1 MAKNTKTKPVIAA
14 ASSTAS
20 DKPKRA
26 RQTVLI
32 KKTPAELAALI
43 GEDTPVGVSRKD
55 LIVIRSKQ
63 IAADVGAEIA

>member
-14 ASSTAS
+14 ASAS